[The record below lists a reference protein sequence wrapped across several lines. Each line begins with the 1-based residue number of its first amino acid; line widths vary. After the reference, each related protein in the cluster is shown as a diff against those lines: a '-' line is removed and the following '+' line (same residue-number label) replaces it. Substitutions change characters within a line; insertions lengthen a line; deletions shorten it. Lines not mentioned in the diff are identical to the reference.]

1 MGYWRE
7 CACEVLAMWN
17 ARANADMEKF
27 RMGIDVH
34 IVLLLDTDF
43 REWWDLLPCAFGSR
57 LLASF
62 LSMTSSDSM

>member
-1 MGYWRE
+1 MGYWRK

-43 REWWDLLPCAFGSR
+43 LDGGICCHVHLVVDFWRHSCQ
-57 LLASF
+57 
-62 LSMTSSDSM
+62 